1 MMVLA
6 TGKSALRNPPTKENT
21 MKAKTLLPSALAA
34 LAAATGTSLTAP
46 AADLTVPYGTSTNI
60 TADATF
66 DTVTIDGD
74 LIVEES
80 VTLTVTT
87 EFAMGTG
94 SDFSKRAS
102 LTLKNGA
109 TFTQQLFADGT
120 FKCRIGKTSPAD
132 VTILTNALF
141 ETYSLFCGG
150 IWEGSISG
158 KTDPLV
164 RFVLENGK
172 LKTHRELQTRV
183 GSSDASSLAC
193 LVELNGDQA
202 EIDSRNIVLF
212 SGSLRIK
219 FGGGRLCFDETYN
232 FGNSALIRNNPNST
246 GVSQSL
252 SLESVDGAD
261 IRVYCKSGIEGN
273 RKKDFG
279 LMDITVDDS
288 TASIATLGNGAFAME
303 GDAEI
308 PVFPTNTTA
317 YGSISL
323 GHAGGFRVA
332 AGAKMVSS
340 AKTAAAIATVSNSDF
355 YIAPSGT
362 LDLAGVDLSVS
373 GMRSLGTI
381 TNSAATSAS
390 VKLSRFDGAGLI
402 GGRALWHRVESTYD
416 TFTAPDGRTYSNIAS
431 FTHETRYVF
440 TNDVELASTALDTTP
455 HGFFAYGGDDYNY
468 TCVVYDGWI
477 WNRSGST
484 ETWTFAGGIGTHT
497 TLLFDDDE
505 KYWFQT
511 YTEGKKAT
519 FNVTP
524 GSHHLQIRSYGKT
537 TTEGTGGLSGANFA
551 GWSWTENS
559 VGAGVRLDRNGR
571 DSTNIVDYVKIG
583 DPGDGSLLTI
593 SSDGSGS
600 LFRPAH
606 SFSILDMTQ
615 VASID
620 LFGNRVEI
628 GSLTGFGVVTNSNQY
643 FDGTLGVT
651 GNWTVAASDIVSG
664 DGMRVFGAVEWNA
677 NATLAVNGAASLPY
691 DTDYAILVAGVSM
704 SGVPMVAEDPIGKA
718 TLKLSLSAD
727 GRTLILSRTRAATV
741 ISMR

>member
-1 MMVLA
+1 
-6 TGKSALRNPPTKENT
+6 
-21 MKAKTLLPSALAA
+21 MKAKTLLPSVLTV

-60 TADATF
+60 TANATF
-66 DTVTIDGD
+66 DTVTVNGD
-74 LIVEES
+74 LVVAQG
-80 VTLTVTT
+80 VTLTATKFFVGKNNGNNRATVT
-87 EFAMGTG
+87 
-94 SDFSKRAS
+94 
-102 LTLKNGA
+102 LQNGA
-109 TFTQQLFADGT
+109 KISMPSWSNGDNDIRCEIAYSSPATITMLTNSVFTT
-120 FKCRIGKTSPAD
+120 SEIRIGRGKAFNNLVDIPAKF
-132 VTILTNALF
+132 ILHDASISFVGTNASSPDF
-141 ETYSLFCGG
+141 QTRANENMSNANSYDKSQ
-150 IWEGSISG
+150 
-158 KTDPLV
+158 PLV
-164 RFVLENGK
+164 LLELHGVDSVINPRAVVLGSGDMTIRFAGGRVLFDKEYNYGNTA
-172 LKTHRELQTRV
+172 LVRV
-183 GSSDASSLAC
+183 GNWANA
-193 LVELNGDQA
+193 
-202 EIDSRNIVLF
+202 
-212 SGSLRIK
+212 
-219 FGGGRLCFDETYN
+219 
-232 FGNSALIRNNPNST
+232 NPAT
-246 GVSQSL
+246 L
-252 SLESVDGAD
+252 LLESVDGAP
-261 IRVYCKSGIEGN
+261 IRFDAKSTIEGN
-273 RKKDFG
+273 RKWSLFDNMNHETDTIASSGSGSFQLEGNAGYRPVIKTSKGVVAFG
-279 LMDITVDDS
+279 HS
-288 TASIATLGNGAFAME
+288 
-303 GDAEI
+303 
-308 PVFPTNTTA
+308 
-317 YGSISL
+317 
-323 GHAGGFRVA
+323 GGFRIADGVTMTLNA
-332 AGAKMVSS
+332 P
-340 AKTAAAIATVSNSDF
+340 TAAAIANAVNSDF
-355 YIAPSGT
+355 SIAESGT

-381 TNSAATSAS
+381 TNSTATSCS

-402 GGRALWHRVESTYD
+402 GGRALWHRVGSTYD
-416 TFTAPDGRTYSNIAS
+416 TFTAPDGRTYSNLAS

-524 GSHHLQIRSYGKT
+524 GPHHLQIRSYGKT
-537 TTEGTGGLSGANFA
+537 TTGGTGGLSGANFA

-571 DSTNIVDYVKIG
+571 DSTNIADYEKIEEM
-583 DPGDGSLLTI
+583 GDGSLLTI
-593 SSDGSGS
+593 SPDGSGS

-606 SFSILDMTQ
+606 SFSVLDMAQ
-615 VASID
+615 VSSID

-643 FDGTLGVT
+643 FDGTLDVT
-651 GNWTVAASDIVSG
+651 GTWTVAASDIVAG
-664 DGMRVFGAVEWNA
+664 KGMRVFGAIEWDA

-704 SGVPMVAEDPIGKA
+704 SGVPTVAEDPIGKA
-718 TLKLSLSAD
+718 KLKLSLSAD